1 MVKKYTVAVVGIGM
15 VGTEMLK
22 VLNQRG
28 FPAKQIKVLATRA
41 RKEMIAGRE
50 YDVEPASA
58 EAFEG
63 VDFAFFAGTEGS
75 KGASQLYGWPAVERG
90 CIVIDNGDDFRMDE
104 RVPLVVPEVN
114 AEHLRNHRGFISN
127 PNCSTIQMVV
137 ALAPLHR
144 KARIKRIVVCTYQA
158 VSGTGRAAGVELEQ
172 QVKDWAAGKEMK
184 REVYPHRI
192 AFNVIPQVST
202 LKDIFPGY
210 YGEEIKM
217 VREPRKIFGEPNMGV
232 SATCVR
238 VPVFNAHSESINVQF
253 EKKITAEEAKQI
265 LADAPGIKL
274 VDDPGKSVY
283 PLAIDASGKDEVFVG
298 RVRQDASAENC
309 LDMWCVSDNIRKGA
323 ALNAIQIAEKMIEMG
338 LKK

>member
-1 MVKKYTVAVVGIGM
+1 MKTYTVAVVGIGM

-22 VLNQRG
+22 VLHQRD
-28 FPAKQIKVLATRA
+28 FPAKKIKVLATRA
-41 RKEMIAGRE
+41 RKEVIAGCE
-50 YDVEPASA
+50 YEVEPACV
-58 EAFEG
+58 EAFKG

-75 KGASQLYGWPAVERG
+75 KGASQLYGWPAVEQG
-90 CIVIDNGDDFRMDE
+90 CIVIDNGDDFRMDD

-114 AEHLRNHRGFISN
+114 PEHLRLHKGFISN
-127 PNCSTIQMVV
+127 PNCSTVQMVM

-158 VSGTGRAAGVELEQ
+158 VSGTGRAAAVELEQ
-172 QVKDWAAGKEMK
+172 QMKDWAAGKEMK
-184 REVYPHRI
+184 HEVYPHRI

-217 VREPRKIFGEPNMGV
+217 VREPRKIFGEPGMAV

-238 VPVFNAHSESINVQF
+238 VPVLNAHSESINVQF
-253 EKKITAEEAKQI
+253 EKKITAEEARDL
-265 LADAPGIKL
+265 LAHAPGVKL

-283 PLAIDASGKDEVFVG
+283 PLAIEATGKDDVLVG
-298 RVRQDASAENC
+298 RVRQDTSAENC
-309 LDMWCVSDNIRKGA
+309 LDLWCVSDNIRKGA
-323 ALNAIQIAEKMIEMG
+323 ALNAVQIAEKMIEMG